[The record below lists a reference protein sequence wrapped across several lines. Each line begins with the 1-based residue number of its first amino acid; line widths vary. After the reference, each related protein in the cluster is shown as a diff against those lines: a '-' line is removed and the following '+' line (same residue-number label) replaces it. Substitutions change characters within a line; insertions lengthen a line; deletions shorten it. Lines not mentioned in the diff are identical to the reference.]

1 MHALALLLAMVLVAF
16 CQSSQAPAK
25 PAAFS
30 GPAQAKRG
38 YDLFFDETKTQ
49 SCGVCHMMQRRGAAV
64 GPDLAKIARLPPRA
78 FVMAILSTRTQYAV
92 AVQPKDGEKF
102 PAMKVKE
109 DDQAVEL
116 YDLSK
121 TPPELRKLAKAEITA
136 ITDNATWKHP
146 PESASYSKDQLA
158 DVIAYIKWVG
168 YKSTSAVKPG
178 EL

>member
-1 MHALALLLAMVLVAF
+1 MYRLTLLLTFAGLAF
-16 CQSSQAPAK
+16 SQSTEAPAK
-25 PAAFS
+25 SGTFP

-38 YDLFFDETKTQ
+38 YDLFFDATKTQ
-49 SCGVCHMMQRRGAAV
+49 SCGVCHLMQGRGTAV
-64 GPDLAKIARLPPRA
+64 GPNLAKIARLPARA

-102 PAMKVKE
+102 SAMKVKE
-109 DDQAVEL
+109 DDQAIEL

-121 TPPELRKLAKAEITA
+121 TPPELRKMTKAEIEA
-136 ITDNATWKHP
+136 ITDNAAWKHP
-146 PESASYSKDQLA
+146 PGSATYSKDQLA

-168 YKSTSAVKPG
+168 YKSTSAVKPD